1 MLKENIK
8 REVVNGDELFPQEL
22 LDEISLMT
30 WDERFQILFNRIN
43 EISPQ
48 EIIETFNILP
58 EEFTSLIQKV
68 IIDQI
73 TIRMILN
80 SYSIQSL

>member
-1 MLKENIK
+1 MGNPNQI
-8 REVVNGDELFPQEL
+8 GFPCL
-22 LDEISLMT
+22 
-30 WDERFQILFNRIN
+30 
-43 EISPQ
+43 
-48 EIIETFNILP
+48 TFNILP